1 MPSIHSTPEAAEGAT
16 SPKPQTSATPGTQTT
31 RYLPLYH
38 IYKADDIAAEYL
50 PASST
55 SASPPSA
62 DSADSQSAKSPS
74 AMPVPS
80 VPRRALPPRKKTPKT
95 PSTPA
100 VPEPAS
106 EPTSSLEP
114 TNVLGASVHVS
125 PSAYG
130 GESSVTEAQA
140 TASGDRQEEV
150 GNVNAS
156 AEDYFDHSTALAHDE
171 PAVVATA
178 SNDIHDDPIAKNDV
192 AEAERATSP
201 SSDARP
207 ESLDDPEVYLKP
219 KRDIEPEPVHDPE
232 LAVEPSTAPADVPSE
247 DPAAEGQRSK
257 EVEEDEDED
266 DEAARRKRIAQRLA
280 QTGGVNPLSAPR
292 EPSPEH
298 KEIGDAPRKSSLEA
312 APGNKDPN
320 VPVHNFEPTGTLSE
334 LRGSTEG
341 VGFVRKTVGD
351 EVTEDGEY

>member
-1 MPSIHSTPEAAEGAT
+1 
-16 SPKPQTSATPGTQTT
+16 
-31 RYLPLYH
+31 
-38 IYKADDIAAEYL
+38 
-50 PASST
+50 
-55 SASPPSA
+55 
-62 DSADSQSAKSPS
+62 
-74 AMPVPS
+74 MPVPS

-100 VPEPAS
+100 MPEPAP

-156 AEDYFDHSTALAHDE
+156 AEDYFDHSVALAHDR

-178 SNDIHDDPIAKNDV
+178 STEIHDDPIAEDDV

-207 ESLDDPEVYLKP
+207 ESPDDPEVYLKP
-219 KRDIEPEPVHDPE
+219 KRDIEPEPAHDPE
-232 LAVEPSTAPADVPSE
+232 LAVEPLTPLADAPSE
-247 DPAAEGQRSK
+247 DPAGEGQRSD
-257 EVEEDEDED
+257 EVEDEE
-266 DEAARRKRIAQRLA
+266 DEAARRQRIAQRLA
-280 QTGGVNPLSAPR
+280 QMGGVNPLSAPR

-298 KEIGDAPRKSSLEA
+298 EETGDVPRKSSLEA
-312 APGNKDPN
+312 APGNRDSN
-320 VPVHNFEPTGTLSE
+320 VPVHNFEPTSTPSE
-334 LRGSTEG
+334 PRGSTEG
-341 VGFVRKTVGD
+341 VGLVRKTVGD
-351 EVTEDGEY
+351 EITEDGEY